1 MIKLIVGLGNP
12 GEQYQKTRHNAGF
25 WLLEEL
31 ARISGDAQWREEKKF
46 FAQYCKILLA
56 NKPLHLLMPQTFMNA
71 SGKSVAALANF
82 YNLSADE
89 ILVVHDELDLPEGAA
104 KLKQGGGHGG
114 HNGLRDIIAALDSR
128 EFLRLRLGIDH
139 PGDRSQVVHYV
150 LKAPGKEG
158 REKIDAGIVRALR
171 AIEICQ
177 KESLE
182 KAMLFLH
189 TENA

>member
-71 SGKSVAALANF
+71 SGKSVASLANF

-128 EFLRLRLGIDH
+128 EFLRLRLGIAH

>member
-31 ARISGDAQWREEKKF
+31 ARISGGAQWREEKKF
-46 FAQYCKILLA
+46 FAQYCKILFA

-71 SGKSVAALANF
+71 SGKSVASLANF

-158 REKIDAGIVRALR
+158 REKIDAGMVRALR

>member
-1 MIKLIVGLGNP
+1 M
-12 GEQYQKTRHNAGF
+12 
-25 WLLEEL
+25 
-31 ARISGDAQWREEKKF
+31 
-46 FAQYCKILLA
+46 
-56 NKPLHLLMPQTFMNA
+56 
-71 SGKSVAALANF
+71 
-82 YNLSADE
+82 
-89 ILVVHDELDLPEGAA
+89 VHDELDLPEGAA

-150 LKAPGKEG
+150 LKTPSKEG

>member
-31 ARISGDAQWREEKKF
+31 ARIAGDAQWREEKKF

-82 YNLSADE
+82 YDISADE

-128 EFLRLRLGIDH
+128 EFLRLRLGIDR
-139 PGDRSQVVHYV
+139 PSDRSQVVHYV

-158 REKIDAGIVRALR
+158 REKIDAGIARALR

>member
-31 ARISGDAQWREEKKF
+31 ARIAGDAQWREEKKF

-82 YNLSADE
+82 YDISADE

-128 EFLRLRLGIDH
+128 EFLRLRLGIDR

-158 REKIDAGIVRALR
+158 REKIDAGIARALR

>member
-82 YNLSADE
+82 YGISADE